1 MRAARFVSLAT
12 HSGATHSTGRA
23 GPSLNSCPRD
33 SNANMDESRLIA
45 VAMGG
50 LLACWLLAAAFDR
63 FRRVAVLSSSLVAA
77 SAGTAAIL
85 VSTQSV
91 ADLNWLP
98 ASWLRATDG
107 LAVTIELGQ
116 SIDARSGLILLA
128 LCLSWAVASQAIN
141 TVGARS
147 ILCWLGLQI
156 VVTLAATA
164 TDLVIVLLSWLA
176 IEELVAHIAAS
187 TTSLPSQPQRDGIV
201 LPLRASSLVL
211 LGAMALL
218 QTRYHSTTI
227 STLLEVSLQDTRV
240 DAATSRGGIA
250 TVLALAIMLRC
261 GLFPCSLWLK
271 RLLASGSTLCVPLTA
286 AIVVPA
292 LVLAVRFIPLW
303 QATDETPRLFFVMG
317 TVGVVPLILTGL
329 TLRRTSERCCLAI
342 VALSGLASL
351 RITANSELAPVV
363 SVSVFALGLL
373 GTSFLARR
381 ALEPEATN
389 DQPLRSVDV
398 IKTSAIASLRR
409 LPRHWWYL
417 EEVTAW
423 CVVLPVRWLAAV
435 LEFADRVILC
445 GAKEDHWTRHVREFA
460 DMLDAIRLGR
470 ARYYALAVL
479 WVVVGL
485 GAVVVL
491 GQ

>member
-1 MRAARFVSLAT
+1 
-12 HSGATHSTGRA
+12 
-23 GPSLNSCPRD
+23 
-33 SNANMDESRLIA
+33 MDESRLIA
-45 VAMGG
+45 VALGG
-50 LLACWLLAAAFDR
+50 LLASWLLAAAFDR
-63 FRRVAVLSSSLVAA
+63 FRRAAVLSSSLVAA
-77 SAGTAAIL
+77 SAGTAAVL
-85 VSTQSV
+85 VSTHSV
-91 ADLNWLP
+91 ADLKWLP
-98 ASWLRATDG
+98 ASWFQATDD

-116 SIDARSGLILLA
+116 AIEPQSGVVLLA
-128 LCLSWAVASQAIN
+128 LCLSWAVASRAIN
-141 TVGARS
+141 TAGARS

-164 TDLVIVLLSWLA
+164 TDLVVVMLSWLA
-176 IEELVAHIAAS
+176 IEEFVEHIAAS
-187 TTSLPSQPQRDGIV
+187 TTSLPSQPPRGGIV

-227 STLLEVSLQDTRV
+227 STLLEVALQDTRV
-240 DAATSRGGIA
+240 DATNSRGGIA
-250 TVLALAIMLRC
+250 TVLGLAIMLRC

-286 AIVVPA
+286 AIVAPA

-317 TVGVVPLILTGL
+317 TVGVVPLILTAL
-329 TLRRTSERCCLAI
+329 TLQRTSARCCLAI

-351 RITANSELAPVV
+351 RISANSELAALV
-363 SVSVFALGLL
+363 SVSAFALGLL
-373 GTSFLARR
+373 GASFVARR
-381 ALEPEATN
+381 AQEPGATN
-389 DQPLRSVDV
+389 DQPPRSVDV
-398 IKTSAIASLRR
+398 IETSAIASLRR

-417 EEVTAW
+417 EEATAW

-435 LEFADRVILC
+435 LEFADRVVLC
-445 GAKEDHWTRHVREFA
+445 GAKEDHWTQHAREFA
-460 DMLDAIRLGR
+460 DILDAIRLGR

-479 WVVVGL
+479 WAVVGL